1 MKEILIIPAFAMTLL
16 LTGCGDHGHPHDTE
30 GAHDHSH
37 DEVETAETAEAHGH
51 PHATADTAAEAHG
64 HPHETA
70 EAHGHPHGAME
81 DYGHDEKIA
90 LGTFKAGALNIEAS
104 QGHGAVKAGKEG
116 HLTLK
121 LPYSDGGATV
131 VRAWI
136 GTEDRTLSAVGKGSY
151 TASNDVY
158 DIHAVAPSPLPANVK
173 WWVSIEKPDG
183 TEIIGSIEPKM

>member
-1 MKEILIIPAFAMTLL
+1 MKEILIIPTFAIALL

-37 DEVETAETAEAHGH
+37 DAVETA
-51 PHATADTAAEAHG
+51 
-64 HPHETA
+64 ETA

-81 DYGHDEKIA
+81 DYGHDEKVT

-151 TASNDVY
+151 TASDDVY

-173 WWVSIEKPDG
+173 WWVSLEKPSG